1 MMMMVGC
8 KFGKL
13 VGRLVGYLVVDVCKI
28 GRLVGWLLM
37 MVGCKI
43 GRLVWGGLAIKEAR
57 REMCSLSG
65 HLTHHQSLIYF
76 IFLSYLI
83 YVYNVYFRYYEI
95 LCLPLCTWG
104 PNKVE
109 DG

>member
-1 MMMMVGC
+1 M
-8 KFGKL
+8 
-13 VGRLVGYLVVDVCKI
+13 LVGYLVVDVCKI

>member
-1 MMMMVGC
+1 MMMVGC

-13 VGRLVGYLVVDVCKI
+13 VGRLVVDVCKI
-28 GRLVGWLLM
+28 GMLVGWLLM

-76 IFLSYLI
+76 IFISYLI
-83 YVYNVYFRYYEI
+83 YVY
-95 LCLPLCTWG
+95 LLCTWKSVAFGLVFPYALG
-104 PNKVE
+104 PEK
-109 DG
+109 G

>member
-65 HLTHHQSLIYF
+65 HLTHHQSLNLTQSLIYF

-83 YVYNVYFRYYEI
+83 YVYLF
-95 LCLPLCTWG
+95 
-104 PNKVE
+104 
-109 DG
+109 